1 MKKLYIFR
9 LLFSVLLFLSFQ
21 NNALAN
27 EIEKDPF
34 TVHIQEILID
44 IGLLDTPPT
53 GINDTYTRNAIM
65 TFQEKA
71 GLEKIDGLVGNLTYP
86 KLLLGEQAYSSV
98 LIKRDINPPVWSS
111 DPLTIIN
118 INQSSGQKS
127 TSMSATV
134 LWGQVTDDIGIHE
147 YKIYVDD
154 ELYTTIP
161 GEGCVIKCS
170 SLSSGKSA
178 RVLNLI
184 KDENQTIKV
193 AACDYEGNCSTNN
206 PTITKYFTIESTG
219 GGGQSRSGNI
229 SNTGFLSTFGVSG
242 LDTDAAGVAIDS
254 SDNIYITGTSQGAN
268 LFGKNATSGTTDD
281 IFVAKLNSSG
291 VVQWV
296 YAAGG
301 TGRDRGRKI
310 ALDSSG
316 NIYVTGYYWST
327 VDFGGGNVTSNGNW
341 DAFLLKLDSSGTFQ
355 WVKSYGGSTGNDL
368 GRDVV
373 VDSNDN
379 AIMLGTFRGTV
390 NFDSGDGGGVVNYT
404 SNDYDVFLIRLN
416 SSGIWQSVWR
426 TENTGSAD
434 ARALAIDSNNVTYV
448 TGSFS
453 GTVKFGNNTYT
464 AANSNDLFIHK
475 IDTYNSTQSTYTS
488 NIDTTQKAKGI
499 AVDSS
504 GNIYATGTFQNTV
517 NFGGGNITSSGNDIY
532 LLKLNSSFA
541 FQWVKRFAV
550 DNGSTGQAL
559 GLAVTV
565 DEDGNVYSVG
575 QIGGSVDFGGG
586 TINFGSQDDAY
597 IVKYDSSGSF
607 QWSKTFGSASA
618 NNIDKTQD
626 IVIDSNGFVI
636 AVGEVESQNIDF
648 TSVGD
653 GILTNYVT
661 GDNPNFILKI
671 KSATGLID

>member
-134 LWGQVTDDIGIHE
+134 LWGQVMDDIGIHE

-268 LFGKNATSGTTDD
+268 VFGKNATSGTTDD

-291 VVQWV
+291 VIQWV

-355 WVKSYGGSTGNDL
+355 WVKSYGSNYNDL
-368 GRDVV
+368 GRDVAI
-373 VDSNDN
+373 DSNDN
-379 AIMLGTFRGTV
+379 IYMLGNYRYTVDFGGGDEINNNNSDIFLVKFNSSGVFQWVYTAGASATDDSRALALDSNDNPYITGSFRDTV
-390 NFDSGDGGGVVNYT
+390 NFGGGNIT
-404 SNDYDVFLIRLN
+404 AANLDDLFILKLN
-416 SSGIWQSVWR
+416 SSGAYQNI
-426 TENTGSAD
+426 
-434 ARALAIDSNNVTYV
+434 
-448 TGSFS
+448 
-453 GTVKFGNNTYT
+453 
-464 AANSNDLFIHK
+464 
-475 IDTYNSTQSTYTS
+475 YTS
-488 NIDTTQKAKGI
+488 NIFTTQKGKGL

-504 GNIYATGTFQNTV
+504 GNIYATGTFSGTV
-517 NFGGGNITSSGNDIY
+517 DFGGGNITSSGNDIY

>member
-1 MKKLYIFR
+1 VEKILIT
-9 LLFSVLLFLSFQ
+9 
-21 NNALAN
+21 ALISILPLTN
-27 EIEKDPF
+27 ISHPHEEDPY
-34 TVHIQEILID
+34 TSYIQEKLID
-44 IGLLDTPPT
+44 LGFLDIAT
-53 GINDTYTRNAIM
+53 GINDKNTQEAIK

-71 GLEKIDGLVGNLTYP
+71 GLVVDGMVGDETFS
-86 KLLLGEQAYSSV
+86 KLLLGESAYLSSLNTTLQPTSSTSPLSLDTV
-98 LIKRDINPPVWSS
+98 SPVWDVDSPPYPSEIGTLFNLNIPSVTDNIGVVSYEVYVNGALSTYVTISDTRLLVTPKYDMACADQLIYVIAFDDAGNSSQSQTFTIPQS
-111 DPLTIIN
+111 DPCISTN
-118 INQSSGQKS
+118 SSG
-127 TSMSATV
+127 
-134 LWGQVTDDIGIHE
+134 
-147 YKIYVDD
+147 
-154 ELYTTIP
+154 
-161 GEGCVIKCS
+161 EGGGS
-170 SLSSGKSA
+170 
-178 RVLNLI
+178 
-184 KDENQTIKV
+184 
-193 AACDYEGNCSTNN
+193 
-206 PTITKYFTIESTG
+206 G
-219 GGGQSRSGNI
+219 GGGQGRAGGSS
-229 SNTGFLSTFGVSG
+229 SGFLVTFGGSG
-242 LDTDAAGVAIDS
+242 IETDNAGVAVDS
-254 SDNIYITGTSQGAN
+254 SDNIYITGTSSGTNVFGASV
-268 LFGKNATSGTTDD
+268 TSGTTED
-281 IFVAKLNSSG
+281 IFVVKLNSSG

-296 YAAGG
+296 YTAGG

-316 NIYVTGYYWST
+316 NIYVAGYYQNT
-327 VDFGGGNVTSNGNW
+327 VDFGGGNVTSNGSF
-341 DAFLLKLDSSGTFQ
+341 DAFILKLNSSGTFQ

-434 ARALAIDSNNVTYV
+434 ARALAIDSNNITYL

-517 NFGGGNITSSGNDIY
+517 NFGGGNITSSGKDIY
-532 LLKLNSSFA
+532 LLKLNSSLA
-541 FQWVKRFAV
+541 FQWVKRFAR
-550 DNGSTGQAL
+550 DNGAAGQAF
-559 GLAVTV
+559 GTAVAI

-575 QIGGSVDFGGG
+575 QIGGNYNLGGQDVAS
-586 TINFGSQDDAY
+586 GSNNDAY
-597 IVKYDSSGSF
+597 IVKHDSSGTF
-607 QWSKTFGSASA
+607 QWSKTFGGGSGMDAY
-618 NNIDKTQD
+618 DKAQD
-626 IVIDSNGFVI
+626 IVIDSNDFI
-636 AVGEVESQNIDF
+636 ITVGQISGTTNFSTVGGNTIDF
-648 TSVGD
+648 GSDAHNWV
-653 GILTNYVT
+653 
-661 GDNPNFILKI
+661 LKI

>member
-1 MKKLYIFR
+1 VEKILIT
-9 LLFSVLLFLSFQ
+9 
-21 NNALAN
+21 AL
-27 EIEKDPF
+27 ISILPF
-34 TVHIQEILID
+34 TNISHPHEEDPYTTYIQEKLID
-44 IGLLDTPPT
+44 LGYLDITT
-53 GINDTYTRNAIM
+53 GINDKNTQEAIK

-71 GLEKIDGLVGNLTYP
+71 GLVVDGMVGDETFS
-86 KLLLGEQAYSSV
+86 KLLLGESAYLSSLNTTLQPTSSTSPLSLDTV
-98 LIKRDINPPVWSS
+98 SPVWDVDSPPYPSEIGTLFNLNIPSVTDNIGVVSYEVYVNGALSTYVTISDTRLLVTPKYDMSCADQLIYVIAFDNAGNSSQSPTFTIPQS
-111 DPLTIIN
+111 DPCISTN
-118 INQSSGQKS
+118 SSG
-127 TSMSATV
+127 
-134 LWGQVTDDIGIHE
+134 E
-147 YKIYVDD
+147 
-154 ELYTTIP
+154 
-161 GEGCVIKCS
+161 
-170 SLSSGKSA
+170 
-178 RVLNLI
+178 
-184 KDENQTIKV
+184 
-193 AACDYEGNCSTNN
+193 
-206 PTITKYFTIESTG
+206 G
-219 GGGQSRSGNI
+219 GGGQGRSGG
-229 SNTGFLSTFGVSG
+229 SSSGFLVTFGGSG
-242 LDTDAAGVAIDS
+242 IETDIAGVTVDS
-254 SDNIYITGTSQGAN
+254 SDNIYITGTSSGTNVFGASV
-268 LFGKNATSGTTDD
+268 TSGTTED
-281 IFVAKLNSSG
+281 IFVVKLNSSG

-296 YAAGG
+296 YTAGG

-316 NIYVTGYYWST
+316 NIYVAGYYQNT
-327 VDFGGGNVTSNGNW
+327 VDFGGGNVTSNGSF
-341 DAFLLKLDSSGTFQ
+341 DAFILKLNSSGTFQ

-517 NFGGGNITSSGNDIY
+517 NFGGGNITSSGKDIY
-532 LLKLNSSFA
+532 LLKLNSSLA
-541 FQWVKRFAV
+541 FQWVKRFAR
-550 DNGSTGQAL
+550 DNGAAGQAF
-559 GLAVTV
+559 GTAVAI

-575 QIGGSVDFGGG
+575 QIGGNYNLGGQDVAS
-586 TINFGSQDDAY
+586 GSNNDAY
-597 IVKYDSSGSF
+597 IVKHDSSGTF
-607 QWSKTFGSASA
+607 QWSKTFGGGSGMDAY
-618 NNIDKTQD
+618 DKAQD
-626 IVIDSNGFVI
+626 IVIDSNDFI
-636 AVGEVESQNIDF
+636 ITVGQISGTTNFSTVGGNTIDF
-648 TSVGD
+648 GSDAHNWV
-653 GILTNYVT
+653 
-661 GDNPNFILKI
+661 LKI
-671 KSATGLID
+671 KPDTGLID

>member
-134 LWGQVTDDIGIHE
+134 LWGQVMDDIGIHE

-291 VVQWV
+291 VIQWV

-355 WVKSYGGSTGNDL
+355 WVKSYGSNYNDL
-368 GRDVV
+368 GRDVAI
-373 VDSNDN
+373 DSNDN
-379 AIMLGTFRGTV
+379 IYMLGNYRYTVDFGGGDEINNNNSDIFLVKFNSSGVFQWVYTAGASESDDSRALALDSNDNLYITGSFRDTV
-390 NFDSGDGGGVVNYT
+390 NFGGGNIT
-404 SNDYDVFLIRLN
+404 AANLDDLFILKLN
-416 SSGIWQSVWR
+416 SSGAYQNI
-426 TENTGSAD
+426 
-434 ARALAIDSNNVTYV
+434 
-448 TGSFS
+448 
-453 GTVKFGNNTYT
+453 
-464 AANSNDLFIHK
+464 
-475 IDTYNSTQSTYTS
+475 YTS
-488 NIDTTQKAKGI
+488 NIFTTQKGKGL

-504 GNIYATGTFQNTV
+504 GNIYATGTFSGTV
-517 NFGGGNITSSGNDIY
+517 DFGGGNIITSGSDIY